1 MSPASMTILPAGEF
15 PNSPALPVLLYRK
28 AFAGDGCGAQ
38 AIERRFTENGWGGT
52 WCDGLYAF
60 HHYHSRGHEALGV
73 CKGWARVQLGGDAG
87 EVVRLEAGD
96 AAVLPA
102 GVAHKNIES
111 SPDFRVVGA
120 YPPGQ
125 WPDMN
130 TGKPG
135 ERAAAERVIAALPH
149 PATDPVE
156 GAGGPLPGLYA
167 AAQAST
173 SGATSRTRA
182 GE

>member
-1 MSPASMTILPAGEF
+1 MKLASMTVPPAGEF

-28 AFAGDGCGAQ
+28 AFAGADCAAA
-38 AIERRFTENGWGGT
+38 AIERRFINNGWGGA

-73 CKGWARVQLGGDAG
+73 CKGWVRVQLGGDAG

-96 AAVLPA
+96 AVVLPA
-102 GVAHKNIES
+102 GVAHKKIEA
-111 SPDFRVVGA
+111 SPDFSVVGA

-156 GAGGPLPGLYA
+156 GTGGPLPGLYA